1 MKTVIFVCLGNICR
15 SPMAEM
21 MFTELVNKAG
31 LSDQFDISS
40 RSTSTYEIGNP
51 PHEGAIAELK
61 KQHVPLIEHVGIQIN
76 DKDFQRADL
85 IIGMDEQN
93 IVDLKNMA
101 PVGTES
107 KIHMA
112 YDVLNVHKAIK
123 DPWYDHKFD
132 RTYSELSEVLPAWL
146 KELTK

>member
-1 MKTVIFVCLGNICR
+1 MVKVIFVCLGNICR

-21 MFTELVNKAG
+21 MFTDMVDQAG

-40 RSTSTYEIGNP
+40 MATSNYEIGNP
-51 PHEGAIAELK
+51 PHEGAIAELN
-61 KQHVPLIEHVGIQIN
+61 KQQVPLIDHVGAQIS
-76 DKDFQRADL
+76 KQDFLDADI

-93 IVDLKNMA
+93 ITDLKHMA
-101 PVGTES
+101 PAGTED
-107 KIHMA
+107 KIKMA
-112 YDVLNVHKAIK
+112 YDVLGFHKAIK

-132 RTYSELSEVLPAWL
+132 RTYAELSEVLPAWL